1 MVFIYPPFFLKNKS
15 SPIRT
20 NPFDPSPPSPS
31 PWKAV
36 VKKHVQYC
44 YEKILTNKNGRLFL
58 KKGTR
63 LYHGSLL
70 YPFYAEDQHH
80 HKTFFGLDV
89 VISLWYILEQI
100 MIQKKRKK
108 WDDHAYLYEF
118 VLTKDIP
125 VSRIL
130 RTLDQHPKDTRACG
144 KPPKAVCLHPQI
156 AFHGV
161 SLPTPQH
168 EVTPLFDLCNEVT
181 LDYQEYKDSL
191 RLVKVH
197 LVDPNVLFRFRKV
210 PGFDPVQ
217 SIFLSSSFGFKKD
230 K

>member
-1 MVFIYPPFFLKNKS
+1 MVFIYPPLFFENKS
-15 SPIRT
+15 VPIIT
-20 NPFDPSPPSPS
+20 NPFDRKQWF
-31 PWKAV
+31 WKATL
-36 VKKHVQYC
+36 KKHVEN
-44 YEKILTNKNGRLFL
+44 YEKIFLTNKNGHFYL

-63 LYHGSLL
+63 LYHGSLV
-70 YPFYAEDQHH
+70 YPFYAVDGVEAHH

-197 LVDPNVLFRFRKV
+197 LVNPNVLFRFRKV